1 MDETKVLEAALQNC
15 HHLERSIYESIRLV
29 RRLNIRYNSDW
40 LLKNYKNYMANIWS
54 QYQCTSQVPETT
66 RSATSVRSMP
76 VRTRCANA
84 ARTLL
89 PKKSSHVALSARS
102 SHELCGISR
111 QINYKFIKI
120 KRSMETLIHQIQHAI
135 EISNRQR
142 NFVHLNVN
150 ARDSRTR
157 ICCHWALNNA
167 LR

>member
-54 QYQCTSQVPETT
+54 QYQCTSKVPETA

-76 VRTRCANA
+76 VRTSSANANA
-84 ARTLL
+84 AHTLL
-89 PKKSSHVALSARS
+89 PKKSSHVTLSARS

-120 KRSMETLIHQIQHAI
+120 KRSMEALIHQIQHAI

-150 ARDSRTR
+150 ARDNRTR
-157 ICCHWALNNA
+157 ICCH
-167 LR
+167 

>member
-15 HHLERSIYESIRLV
+15 QHLERSIYESIRLV

-40 LLKNYKNYMANIWS
+40 LLKNYKKYMANIWS
-54 QYQCTSQVPETT
+54 QYQCKMPETT
-66 RSATSVRSMP
+66 RSVTSVRSIP
-76 VRTRCANA
+76 ISSSNSSIA
-84 ARTLL
+84 AASAHKQLR
-89 PKKSSHVALSARS
+89 KRSSHVVMVLSGARS
-102 SHELCGISR
+102 SHELCGINR

-135 EISNRQR
+135 EIANRQR

-157 ICCHWALNNA
+157 VCCH
-167 LR
+167 